1 MALTSKITLT
11 LNSVPAIGTAF
22 SITASGISVPIFETF
37 QEKRLLKNQVALE
50 DIDFFL
56 LPLADRIIDAIQ
68 KDSNTLGY
76 FTITKVR
83 DTPINQPSIEIKS
96 TSSIVEFSVDLNTT
110 AGALTITAENI
121 IIEPLLGI
129 TNVAI
134 FPAEIGNIDTTVK
147 IQVTTTELADNITS
161 PIQELVTTN
170 PFDFEFSRV
179 DNILIS
185 VTNSETWFA
194 TKTISVPQLLSVYFD
209 LETIITPSGSTFI
222 VNKLQ
227 PLKFA
232 SLVKIEYSI
241 GDDEWGTSNS
251 WSGLEAGSYTLLIR
265 DNLGSQISI
274 PFEIETFTDVNFVDY
289 DPIIEISNA
298 NALRFKENVA
308 WDTNGISKN
317 VNNTLSHE
325 ENTILN
331 RRDFIQRYQKNDT
344 VRTQIKS
351 NYDSITAK
359 LIECG
364 EDVTAGIDLTIVQA
378 TDNMDIRDVR
388 DGKIK
393 TLSSGIGVY
402 FGSGKTYDPETLL
415 ENGTYNLL
423 EYLMDWINV
432 GDYINIDGLGWGK
445 IDSLVPPTK
454 TFQFHYITV
463 NIDNTLNY
471 VDGQSVII
479 TSAYNLADFNRFEF
493 SLDLSSLNGNYYV
506 LVDCEDAKA
515 ENKQF
520 ISEWINVQDIQEKHH
535 EIKYYSTRNNEI
547 NYGTGIIFTV
557 RLEYMINLQW
567 KPNSEQEIYVTDTRT
582 INLDSKVREFY
593 KLNLMPLPTAMAQK
607 VVLILAH
614 NRLFIDGVSYLLE
627 GEVESSPVGVTN
639 TYKIS
644 ANLVK
649 TDYVFDSKQLGLTS
663 TEILLGSGIPLALDS
678 SARGLL
684 FIE

>member
-1 MALTSKITLT
+1 M
-11 LNSVPAIGTAF
+11 
-22 SITASGISVPIFETF
+22 
-37 QEKRLLKNQVALE
+37 
-50 DIDFFL
+50 
-56 LPLADRIIDAIQ
+56 
-68 KDSNTLGY
+68 
-76 FTITKVR
+76 
-83 DTPINQPSIEIKS
+83 
-96 TSSIVEFSVDLNTT
+96 
-110 AGALTITAENI
+110 
-121 IIEPLLGI
+121 
-129 TNVAI
+129 
-134 FPAEIGNIDTTVK
+134 
-147 IQVTTTELADNITS
+147 
-161 PIQELVTTN
+161 
-170 PFDFEFSRV
+170 
-179 DNILIS
+179 
-185 VTNSETWFA
+185 
-194 TKTISVPQLLSVYFD
+194 
-209 LETIITPSGSTFI
+209 
-222 VNKLQ
+222 
-227 PLKFA
+227 
-232 SLVKIEYSI
+232 
-241 GDDEWGTSNS
+241 
-251 WSGLEAGSYTLLIR
+251 IR

-614 NRLFIDGVSYLLE
+614 NRLFIDGVSYLYPHPAE
-627 GEVESSPVGVTN
+627 
-639 TYKIS
+639 
-644 ANLVK
+644 
-649 TDYVFDSKQLGLTS
+649 LGC
-663 TEILLGSGIPLALDS
+663 LLGSLGTISLNKNDSNNNKFPLNFGFA
-678 SARGLL
+678 
-684 FIE
+684 